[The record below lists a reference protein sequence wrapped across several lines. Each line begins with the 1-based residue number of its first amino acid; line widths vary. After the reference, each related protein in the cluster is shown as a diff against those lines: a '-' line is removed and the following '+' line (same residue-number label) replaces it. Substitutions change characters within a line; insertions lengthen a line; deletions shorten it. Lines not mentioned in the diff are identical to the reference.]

1 MEEQSERGIN
11 GWVRLWIALAV
22 IGLIPAI
29 YTLVTEWESADA
41 WIQDLRLVPPN
52 KVNVEGVGDV
62 EFPATMSPEAIA
74 LVTRENAGKPEA
86 LRTAIGTWVAEL
98 NDLIR
103 AYVADLNRALAIR
116 VAAWW
121 VGALVL
127 LYAIGLLL
135 AWVRRGFRT

>member
-1 MEEQSERGIN
+1 MDEPGVRRIN
-11 GWVRLWIALAV
+11 GWVRLWIALGV
-22 IGLIPAI
+22 LGLIPAV

-41 WIQDLRLVPPN
+41 WIRELRLVPLN

-74 LVTRENAGKPEA
+74 LVTRESAGKPEA
-86 LRTAIGTWVAEL
+86 LRAAIGAWVAEL

-116 VAAWW
+116 VVAWW
-121 VGALVL
+121 IGALAL
-127 LYAIGLLL
+127 LYGIGLLL
-135 AWVRRGFRT
+135 AWVRRGFKT

>member
-1 MEEQSERGIN
+1 MEEQSERRLN

-41 WIQDLRLVPPN
+41 WIQELRLVPPN

-86 LRTAIGTWVAEL
+86 LRAAIGTWVGEF

-103 AYVADLNRALAIR
+103 SYVSDLNRTLVIR
-116 VAAWW
+116 VVGWW
-121 VGALVL
+121 IGSLVV

-135 AWVRRGFRT
+135 AWVRRGFKN

>member
-1 MEEQSERGIN
+1 MDEQGVPRIN

-41 WIQDLRLVPPN
+41 WIQELRLVPPN

-86 LRTAIGTWVAEL
+86 LRAAIGTWVGEF

-103 AYVADLNRALAIR
+103 SYVSDLNRTLVIR
-116 VAAWW
+116 VAGWW
-121 VGALVL
+121 IGSLVV

>member
-1 MEEQSERGIN
+1 MEEQSVTRIN
-11 GWVRLWIALAV
+11 GWIRLWIALAV

-29 YTLVTEWESADA
+29 YTLVTEWDSADA
-41 WIQDLRLVPPN
+41 WIQELRLVPPN

-62 EFPATMSPEAIA
+62 EFPATMSAEAIA
-74 LVTRENAGKPEA
+74 FVTRENAGKPEA
-86 LRTAIGTWVAEL
+86 LRAAIGTWVGEF

-103 AYVADLNRALAIR
+103 SYVSDLNRTLVIR
-116 VAAWW
+116 VAGWW
-121 VGALVL
+121 IGSLVV

>member
-1 MEEQSERGIN
+1 MEEPGVRRIN

-22 IGLIPAI
+22 LGLIPAV
-29 YTLVTEWESADA
+29 YTLITEWESADV
-41 WIQDLRLVPPN
+41 WIQELRRVPPN
-52 KVNVEGVGDV
+52 KVKVEGVGDV

-86 LRTAIGTWVAEL
+86 LRAATGAWVAEL
-98 NDLIR
+98 NELIR
-103 AYVADLNRALAIR
+103 AYVAHLNRALALR

-121 VGALVL
+121 IGALVL

-135 AWVRRGFRT
+135 AWVRRGFKP

>member
-1 MEEQSERGIN
+1 MEEQSVRPVN
-11 GWVRLWIALAV
+11 GWIRLWIALAV

-29 YTLVTEWESADA
+29 YTLVTEWESTDA
-41 WIQDLRLVPPN
+41 WIQELRLVPPN

-86 LRTAIGTWVAEL
+86 LRAAIGTWVGEF

-103 AYVADLNRALAIR
+103 SYVSDLNRTLVIR
-116 VAAWW
+116 VVGWW
-121 VGALVL
+121 IGSLVV

-135 AWVRRGFRT
+135 AWVRRGFKN

>member
-1 MEEQSERGIN
+1 MEEQGVRRIN

-41 WIQDLRLVPPN
+41 WIQELRLVPPN

-86 LRTAIGTWVAEL
+86 LRAAIGAWAGEF

-103 AYVADLNRALAIR
+103 SFVADLNRTLVIR
-116 VAAWW
+116 VVGWW
-121 VGALVL
+121 IGALVV

-135 AWVRRGFRT
+135 AWVRRGFKN